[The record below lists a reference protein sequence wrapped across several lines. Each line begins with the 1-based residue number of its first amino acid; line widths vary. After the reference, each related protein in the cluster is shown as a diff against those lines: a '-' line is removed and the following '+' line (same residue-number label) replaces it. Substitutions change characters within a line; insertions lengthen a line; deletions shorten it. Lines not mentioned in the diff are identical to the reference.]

1 MSLNLEVV
9 KQMSQRVF
17 NQKDR
22 VLANKNDKLNK

>member
-22 VLANKNDKLNK
+22 VLVNKNDKLNK